1 MNKTGPTAIVD
12 FLGFEMEQQH
22 KTLLIDLLVAAVV
35 MAFIVL
41 PSLCCQVTGPMLR
54 PKDSWEDIIERH
66 RKEQKE
72 KDQAKLLQKGKK
84 VL

>member
-1 MNKTGPTAIVD
+1 
-12 FLGFEMEQQH
+12 
-22 KTLLIDLLVAAVV
+22 
-35 MAFIVL
+35 
-41 PSLCCQVTGPMLR
+41 MLR

-84 VL
+84 GL